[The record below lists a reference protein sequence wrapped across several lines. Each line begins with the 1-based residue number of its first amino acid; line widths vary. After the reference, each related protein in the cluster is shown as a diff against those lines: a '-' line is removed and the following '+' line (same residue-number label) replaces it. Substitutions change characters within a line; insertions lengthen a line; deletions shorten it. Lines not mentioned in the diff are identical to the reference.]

1 MKRLTLPIL
10 IFALLTACTSGDSGV
25 SNITVPSSTSTS
37 LLELSEETSS
47 TSTSKASAEE
57 KIELNAEML
66 KDHPFSLSLIASFE
80 QPIELVAI
88 PGTEIL
94 LVAERGGKIFPL
106 SFSDD
111 GTAIVGET
119 VLDIREEISTLG
131 EGGLLGM
138 AVTTSGSELYLSY
151 TDTDMTSRVV
161 GIPLEGHSPIFEER
175 WEILS
180 LQQPFANHNGGHLVV
195 DQDGMLLIGFGDG
208 GGADDPLEN
217 GQDTTNWFGSILRIS
232 PVENSTY
239 GIPETNPFFGDE
251 ENEPEILI
259 WGLRN
264 PWRFSLDRATG
275 DLWIGDVGQDQLEEV
290 TRLPIGEWTAGSNLG
305 WPVFEADR
313 KNRQIELPG
322 HRLPDIIY
330 GHEDGRCSVTGGTV
344 YRGTKAPEFSG
355 VYIFS
360 DWCDGLIRLA
370 VIEDTG
376 NAATYATELFVENAT
391 GFSTGHYQDIYV
403 FSWTGDLFRLEVN
416 E

>member
-10 IFALLTACTSGDSGV
+10 IFALLSACTGGDSGV

-111 GTAIVGET
+111 GTAIVGEA

-195 DQDGMLLIGFGDG
+195 DQDGMLL
-208 GGADDPLEN
+208 L
-217 GQDTTNWFGSILRIS
+217 S
-232 PVENSTY
+232 
-239 GIPETNPFFGDE
+239 
-251 ENEPEILI
+251 LI
-259 WGLRN
+259 H
-264 PWRFSLDRATG
+264 
-275 DLWIGDVGQDQLEEV
+275 I
-290 TRLPIGEWTAGSNLG
+290 
-305 WPVFEADR
+305 
-313 KNRQIELPG
+313 
-322 HRLPDIIY
+322 
-330 GHEDGRCSVTGGTV
+330 
-344 YRGTKAPEFSG
+344 
-355 VYIFS
+355 
-360 DWCDGLIRLA
+360 
-370 VIEDTG
+370 
-376 NAATYATELFVENAT
+376 
-391 GFSTGHYQDIYV
+391 
-403 FSWTGDLFRLEVN
+403 
-416 E
+416 